1 MTLVWIKTIQPRI
14 CTELDLK
21 QVSPIRDLSIYG
33 TYKPANTG
41 IIKGISPVY
50 EVDSGITLQKRE
62 GVDTSGGALKPLPQL
77 CEPLAVY
84 FTGMGDVV
92 LIDLGDGVF
101 IGRVP
106 NTSLQSNETPQ
117 CNRGCCCDELSPQS
131 MRSEA
136 EGQERSPG

>member
-50 EVDSGITLQKRE
+50 ELDSGITLQKRE
-62 GVDTSGGALKPLPQL
+62 GVDTSGGALKPRPQL
-77 CEPLAVY
+77 SEPLAVY
-84 FTGMGDVV
+84 FTGMGDAG
-92 LIDLGDGVF
+92 LSNTLDGVF
-101 IGRVP
+101 IGREP
-106 NTSLQSNETPQ
+106 HTSHQSNEYKNPTHFITQ
-117 CNRGCCCDELSPQS
+117 HLKWHIGYY
-131 MRSEA
+131 
-136 EGQERSPG
+136 

>member
-1 MTLVWIKTIQPRI
+1 MTLFWIKTIQPRI
-14 CTELDLK
+14 YTEFDLK

-41 IIKGISPVY
+41 IIKWISSVY
-50 EVDSGITLQKRE
+50 EVDSGITLQKRK

-92 LIDLGDGVF
+92 RSNTGDGMFVK
-101 IGRVP
+101 
-106 NTSLQSNETPQ
+106 
-117 CNRGCCCDELSPQS
+117 
-131 MRSEA
+131 
-136 EGQERSPG
+136 

>member
-106 NTSLQSNETPQ
+106 NTSHQSNEYKNPTYFITQ
-117 CNRGCCCDELSPQS
+117 HLKWHIGYY
-131 MRSEA
+131 
-136 EGQERSPG
+136 